1 MVGFL
6 VLFNKEWL
14 RVQYAVMAISEDLNI
29 LIDAVEVS
37 ALDNYAQKEDEV
49 KVCPL
54 EDNVQQ
60 LKVVYGV
67 FMPQPD
73 SKKETIIKQVKESVG
88 YIISHIE
95 LEEESCK
102 IVDMELVDIELY
114 EQYGKG
120 TYNPRGRY
128 IPFAALIRTNCT
140 IPQLKQR
147 AITSFLRYGNMGAL
161 TNVLN
166 RFGIFSIRDEE
177 RRIRKKV
184 TVEGWKEFIDES
196 RVIKILNTP
205 K

>member
-1 MVGFL
+1 M
-6 VLFNKEWL
+6 
-14 RVQYAVMAISEDLNI
+14 QYAIMAINENLNV

-37 ALDNYAQKEDEV
+37 ALNDYGQREDEV

-54 EDNVQQ
+54 EDDVQQ
-60 LKVVYGV
+60 LRVVYGV
-67 FMPQPD
+67 FMPQPN
-73 SKKETIIKQVKESVG
+73 SEREKIIKQVKESVG

-95 LEEESCK
+95 LEQDSCC

-114 EQYGKG
+114 EQYGEG
-120 TYNPRGRY
+120 TYNPRGQY
-128 IPFAALIRTNCT
+128 IPFAALIRTDHA
-140 IPQLKQR
+140 IPQLKKR

-177 RRIRKKV
+177 RRIKKEV

-196 RVIKILNTP
+196 RVMKILNTP

>member
-1 MVGFL
+1 M
-6 VLFNKEWL
+6 
-14 RVQYAVMAISEDLNI
+14 QYAVMAINDDLNI

-54 EDNVQQ
+54 EDDVQQ
-60 LKVVYGV
+60 LKVIYGV

-73 SKKETIIKQVKESVG
+73 SKKEMIIKQVKESIG

-95 LEEESCK
+95 LEEKSCK
-102 IVDMELVDIELY
+102 IVDMQLVDIELY
-114 EQYGKG
+114 EKYGEG
-120 TYNPRGRY
+120 TYNPKGQY
-128 IPFAALIRTNCT
+128 IPFAALIRANCT

-161 TNVLN
+161 TNILN

-177 RRIRKKV
+177 RRIRKEV
-184 TVEGWKEFIDES
+184 TIEGWKEFIDES
-196 RVIKILNTP
+196 RVMKILNTP